1 MTTIQEKAN
10 NLIQERNQIVA
21 RYNEINGS
29 LKTLEELAQAENE
42 QETETETTIEEES

>member
-10 NLIQERNQIVA
+10 NLIEERNQLIA
-21 RYNEINGS
+21 RFNEINGS

-42 QETETETTIEEES
+42 QETKTETTTEEES